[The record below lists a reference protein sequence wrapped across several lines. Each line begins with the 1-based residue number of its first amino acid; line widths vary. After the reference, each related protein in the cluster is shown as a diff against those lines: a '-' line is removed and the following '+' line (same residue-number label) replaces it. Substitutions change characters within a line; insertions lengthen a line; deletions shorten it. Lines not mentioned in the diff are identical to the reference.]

1 MHLTN
6 YLLKLNLYF
15 GSQHKMFFSTFEELT
30 LMDNTSI
37 ESEIVKLKS
46 ELVQLR
52 LQKSTKQSFKPH
64 LFKSLK
70 RKVAQLLTIETQRKL
85 KI

>member
-1 MHLTN
+1 
-6 YLLKLNLYF
+6 
-15 GSQHKMFFSTFEELT
+15 MFFSTFEELT

-52 LQKSTKQSFKPH
+52 LQKSTKQAFEPH

-70 RKVAQLLTIETQRKL
+70 RKIAQLLTIETQRKL

>member
-1 MHLTN
+1 MA
-6 YLLKLNLYF
+6 
-15 GSQHKMFFSTFEELT
+15 FSTFEELT
-30 LMDNTSI
+30 LMDNSSI
-37 ESEIVKLKS
+37 ESEVVKLKT

-70 RKVAQLLTIETQRKL
+70 RKIAQLLTIETQRKL